1 MINEN
6 QCIRKNVDI
15 ELINAAST
23 LIDENRIFLKEKSL
37 MLNLLGNEV
46 RLGIVYLLME
56 YKKLCV
62 CDISDILHISQS
74 SISQHLRKLKDSSLI
89 TNQRDGLII
98 YYYIKDD
105 FLEKI
110 TKIVKD

>member
-1 MINEN
+1 MNEN
-6 QCIRKNVDI
+6 QCIRKSVDI
-15 ELINAAST
+15 KLINAASN
-23 LIDENRIFLKEKSL
+23 LIDENKIFLKEKSL
-37 MLNLLGNEV
+37 ILNLLGNEV

-62 CDISDILHISQS
+62 CDISDILQISQS

-89 TNQRDGLII
+89 TNQRDGLVI
-98 YYYIKDD
+98 YYFIPDNLIKI
-105 FLEKI
+105 I

>member
-1 MINEN
+1 MNEN

-15 ELINAAST
+15 ELINAASN
-23 LIDENRIFLKEKSL
+23 LIDENKIFLKEKSL
-37 MLNLLGNEV
+37 ILNLLGNEV

-62 CDISDILHISQS
+62 CDISDILQISQS

-89 TNQRDGLII
+89 TNQRDGLVI
-98 YYYIKDD
+98 YYFIPDNLID
-105 FLEKI
+105 KI